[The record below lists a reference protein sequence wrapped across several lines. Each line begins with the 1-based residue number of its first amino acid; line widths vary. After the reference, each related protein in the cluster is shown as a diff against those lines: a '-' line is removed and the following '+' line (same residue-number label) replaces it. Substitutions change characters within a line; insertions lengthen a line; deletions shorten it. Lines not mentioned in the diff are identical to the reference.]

1 MVDLVENNLKTQKI
15 DALKFIGKEL
25 EKIDSEVS
33 SDLIEKIYDVVREG
47 SSDQTIE
54 PKKIINKLILDE
66 ISKK

>member
-25 EKIDSEVS
+25 EKIDSKVS

-47 SSDQTIE
+47 SSDQTID
-54 PKKIINKLILDE
+54 PKKEIDKLILDE